1 VPIVAQMHG
10 PAIELDAPYVAEM
23 ARAETVRRFGV
34 EALVDGYRVYTT
46 VDSRLQVAADQA
58 ARRTLIECDR
68 RHGCRGPVE
77 TLDKAALDDAAR
89 VSAVCAPPATGSAR
103 AGVCLTS
110 PIRGPSPIAI
120 AHRRVAMDDRWAR
133 LRRTNGRDPSL
144 SRPPTCP
151 RPGRFV
157 YVQAR
162 RRVRAAQLRRLAP
175 VAIDPNDGAIV
186 ALTGGFDYADSKYNR
201 AMQARRQPGSAFKPF
216 LYSAALE
223 KGFTPSTLVNDAP
236 ILVEAGATQEEW
248 RPQNITKR
256 FYGPTPMREGL
267 VRSRNLVSIRLLRG
281 VGVGYA
287 MKHIGAFGFG
297 PEALPANLTLALGTG
312 QVTPVEMARG
322 FAVFANGGFR
332 VSPNFVARVRRST
345 GGARS
350 RRRRSLSACAHRYD
364 ADAPDATDP

>member
-1 VPIVAQMHG
+1 MSR
-10 PAIELDAPYVAEM
+10 EM
-23 ARAETVRRFGV
+23 ARAEMVRRFGA

-58 ARRTLIECDR
+58 ARRTLIEYDR
-68 RHGCRGPVE
+68 RHGYRGPVE

-89 VSAVCAPPATGSAR
+89 VSAAFARHPQRGPLAPALVLSVAESAARVQLRDRTTVELPWDEIKWAR
-103 AGVCLTS
+103 AAL
-110 PIRGPSPIAI
+110 P
-120 AHRRVAMDDRWAR
+120 DDRLGPVPKAPADV
-133 LRRTNGRDPSL
+133 LA
-144 SRPPTCP
+144 
-151 RPGRFV
+151 PGQLV
-157 YVQAR
+157 YVAAR
-162 RRVRAAQLRRLAP
+162 DGGYGLAQLPAVAGAL

-322 FAVFANGGFR
+322 FAVFR
-332 VSPNFVARVRRST
+332 ERRLPREPELCRARLDDRR
-345 GGARS
+345 A
-350 RRRRSLSACAHRYD
+350 
-364 ADAPDATDP
+364 